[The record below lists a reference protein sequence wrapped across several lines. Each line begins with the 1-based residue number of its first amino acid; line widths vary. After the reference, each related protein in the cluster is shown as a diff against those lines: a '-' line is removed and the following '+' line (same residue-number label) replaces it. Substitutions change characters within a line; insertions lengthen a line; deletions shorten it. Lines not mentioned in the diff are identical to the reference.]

1 MDQITTEVNE
11 ETKVLTVHLPQ
22 AEILSHQVDNDSV
35 EILDERDG
43 LFNPVRLDDKVKF
56 DVATEAEM
64 EERAIENSLLEKAQK
79 NAEDIISKLINANPD
94 IKGIYRIEFKVTAPE
109 AA

>member
-56 DVATEAEM
+56 DVATEKQM
-64 EERAIENSLLEKAQK
+64 ESIGPVPAFRHSGR
-79 NAEDIISKLINANPD
+79 P
-94 IKGIYRIEFKVTAPE
+94 
-109 AA
+109 